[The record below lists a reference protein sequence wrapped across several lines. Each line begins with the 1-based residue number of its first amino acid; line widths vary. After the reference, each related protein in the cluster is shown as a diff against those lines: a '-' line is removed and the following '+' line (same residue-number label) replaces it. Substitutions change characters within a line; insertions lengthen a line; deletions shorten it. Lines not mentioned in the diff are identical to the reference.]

1 MKTTKAHWTFGLII
15 FLLAFIQYSNTLG
28 HDFAWDDKI
37 VIQENDRVQQ
47 GFSGIPELF
56 LKYNSDLRKDQYG
69 YRPITLTSF
78 AIDYAISAGEP
89 GFFHFMNILYFGLLC
104 LVLFIL
110 LNRIFKQYSP
120 VLPFL
125 ITVLFTVH
133 PIHVE
138 VVANIKSRDEILALL
153 FCLLSLLQFLNYL
166 ERKQWKSIALTILY
180 FGLAFLSKENA
191 ITFIPIYIISA
202 LIVTPITWKQML
214 RITGFII
221 LPLTLIV
228 ICVSYYALNSVL
240 GQQETSGL
248 GLVQENPILGNAF
261 FHVDSFGDKIANAS
275 YLVLLYLKDFFAP
288 FKLAYY
294 HGLGDI
300 KASGITWLSIVAFL
314 LCVSAFV
321 FALFRLKKQPLISF
335 GVLFFFITLSV
346 YLHVGLALADT
357 RARDRRCILAAIRG
371 LADEPVVPVG
381 LRAPARQ

>member
-202 LIVTPITWKQML
+202 LIVTPITWKHSDWCFL
-214 RITGFII
+214 H
-221 LPLTLIV
+221 P
-228 ICVSYYALNSVL
+228 
-240 GQQETSGL
+240 
-248 GLVQENPILGNAF
+248 
-261 FHVDSFGDKIANAS
+261 K
-275 YLVLLYLKDFFAP
+275 
-288 FKLAYY
+288 
-294 HGLGDI
+294 
-300 KASGITWLSIVAFL
+300 WFL
-314 LCVSAFV
+314 LW
-321 FALFRLKKQPLISF
+321 
-335 GVLFFFITLSV
+335 
-346 YLHVGLALADT
+346 
-357 RARDRRCILAAIRG
+357 
-371 LADEPVVPVG
+371 
-381 LRAPARQ
+381 